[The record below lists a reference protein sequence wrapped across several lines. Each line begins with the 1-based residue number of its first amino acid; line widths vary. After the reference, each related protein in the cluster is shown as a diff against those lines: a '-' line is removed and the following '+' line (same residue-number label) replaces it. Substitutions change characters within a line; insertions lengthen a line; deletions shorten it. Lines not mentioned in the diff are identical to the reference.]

1 MTRVRP
7 SLPSPLTFVLVD
19 RNNCRDSEDSRSEDD
34 REEEQGGFWIPYF
47 TDVVQKKSSQILDL
61 EQFGGEVPPCSA
73 WNESPRYAAF
83 SLPFESSCV
92 SLNFASLCQ
101 IVCDTAHDVAN
112 RRREGGGH
120 PRGRSQPAP

>member
-1 MTRVRP
+1 M
-7 SLPSPLTFVLVD
+7 D

-73 WNESPRYAAF
+73 WNESPRYADAF
-83 SLPFESSCV
+83 RKCV
-92 SLNFASLCQ
+92 HA
-101 IVCDTAHDVAN
+101 
-112 RRREGGGH
+112 
-120 PRGRSQPAP
+120 